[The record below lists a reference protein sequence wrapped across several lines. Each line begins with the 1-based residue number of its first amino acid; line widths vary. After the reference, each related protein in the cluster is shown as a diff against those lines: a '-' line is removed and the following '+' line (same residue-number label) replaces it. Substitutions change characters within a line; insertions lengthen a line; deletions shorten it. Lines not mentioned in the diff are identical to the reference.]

1 MAAQVA
7 AFMQRLLNFFHCN
20 TLLQDNFEQF
30 RLSIPDASCLTN
42 GIFFGKLL
50 LKGFSYFQD
59 WGYTEKKKKNNWE
72 NKLQFHM
79 KSSNASIKLN
89 KNFSNKSAKN
99 SDNDWGVRLKK
110 HTLWMKMKWCAN

>member
-7 AFMQRLLNFFHCN
+7 AFMRRLLNIFHCN

-30 RLSIPDASCLTN
+30 RLSIPDVSCLTN

-59 WGYTEKKKKNNWE
+59 WGYRKTEVTEEKKKKE
-72 NKLQFHM
+72 KKRRKQTTVSHEKLWCFHEVQQE
-79 KSSNASIKLN
+79 
-89 KNFSNKSAKN
+89 F
-99 SDNDWGVRLKK
+99 G
-110 HTLWMKMKWCAN
+110 

>member
-20 TLLQDNFEQF
+20 TLLQDSFEQF

-59 WGYTEKKKKNNWE
+59 WGYTEKKKKQLRKQTTVSHE
-72 NKLQFHM
+72 ELKRFHKVEQELQQ
-79 KSSNASIKLN
+79 
-89 KNFSNKSAKN
+89 
-99 SDNDWGVRLKK
+99 
-110 HTLWMKMKWCAN
+110 

>member
-59 WGYTEKKKKNNWE
+59 WGYTEKKKTTEKTNYSFTWRA
-72 NKLQFHM
+72 Q
-79 KSSNASIKLN
+79 
-89 KNFSNKSAKN
+89 
-99 SDNDWGVRLKK
+99 
-110 HTLWMKMKWCAN
+110 TLP